1 MVSGRSRVPCPPT
14 SSTASV
20 TRQECHTA
28 ATTGPDAGTV
38 RAVTDMWTLLQSR
51 RRAGGGLPL
60 VTHVDAT
67 TGGRTELSA
76 ASLENAAAKVA
87 NALREEFEL
96 GPGDVVGV
104 HLPVH
109 WQRAAWCAGIWTAG
123 CVLAPG
129 STTADL
135 LVAGPDDAR
144 ELVAQGHDGIAVV
157 SLHPFGLPLPEP
169 LPPGCT
175 DVTITVRQQPDAYLF
190 DPPSP
195 AYPALRAGDAV
206 LDQAGAVERGRA
218 LGAGWGLEPGGRLLA
233 DDTLP
238 PTTAWLAALATPL
251 ACSGSVVLVSGVT
264 DLDQVATQE
273 RVTARATP

>member
-1 MVSGRSRVPCPPT
+1 
-14 SSTASV
+14 
-20 TRQECHTA
+20 
-28 ATTGPDAGTV
+28 
-38 RAVTDMWTLLQSR
+38 MWTLLQGR
-51 RRAGGGLPL
+51 RRTAGGLPL

-96 GPGDVVGV
+96 APGDVVGI

-123 CVLAPG
+123 CVVAPG
-129 STTADL
+129 STSADL

-144 ELVAQGHDGIAVV
+144 ELVTQGHDGIAVV
-157 SLHPFGLPLPEP
+157 SLHPFGLPLADP

-195 AYPALRAGDAV
+195 GYPALQADGAV
-206 LDQAGAVERGRA
+206 LDQAGAVERGRV
-218 LGAGWGLEPGGRLLA
+218 LGGGWGLDAGGRLLA

-238 PTTAWLAALATPL
+238 LTTAWLAALATPL
-251 ACSGSVVLVSGVT
+251 ACAASVVLVSGVA
-264 DLDQVATQE
+264 DLDQVAAQE
-273 RVTARATP
+273 RTTARATL